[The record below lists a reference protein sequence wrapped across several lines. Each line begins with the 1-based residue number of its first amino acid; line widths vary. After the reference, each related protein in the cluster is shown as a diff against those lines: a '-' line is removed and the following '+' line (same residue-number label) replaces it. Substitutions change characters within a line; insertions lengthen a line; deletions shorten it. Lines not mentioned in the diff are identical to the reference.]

1 MFTAAQFAIVKT
13 RKQPKCPLTGEWVKN
28 RWYKSTVK
36 HDWAI
41 KKNKIMPSA
50 ATWMDLEI
58 IILSEQSQRATN
70 KYLTLTCSVQFS
82 LVAWSCL
89 TLCDPMD
96 GSTPGLPLHCQLLE
110 FTQTHDHCVGDAIQ
124 PSHPLSSPSP
134 PSFSLSQ
141 HKGLFKYISVTCKP
155 MDCSPPGSSVHGI
168 FQARKLK
175 WVAMPSSRGS
185 FRSRD
190 QPHHVL
196 NFWHCRQIIY
206 HWATREVRYHS
217 YVESKIWHKRT
228 YLQNRSWL
236 TGIENR
242 PVVAKW
248 EREFGA
254 SSCKLLHIEWINN
267 QVLQYSTGDY
277 LQ

>member
-1 MFTAAQFAIVKT
+1 MFTAAQLTIVKT
-13 RKQPKCPLTGEWVKN
+13 RKQPKCPQTDEWVKK
-28 RWYKSTVK
+28 RWYISTVK

-58 IILSEQSQRATN
+58 IILSEQSQKTTN

-82 LVAWSCL
+82 SVAWSYPTLWPHGRQL
-89 TLCDPMD
+89 TRPPSPLP
-96 GSTPGLPLHCQLLE
+96 TPGVYSNSCSLSRWCHP
-110 FTQTHDHCVGDAIQ
+110 

-134 PSFSLSQ
+134 PAFSLSQ
-141 HKGLFKYISVTCKP
+141 HKGLFKCISVTCKP

-248 EREFGA
+248 ECDGEGV
-254 SSCKLLHIEWINN
+254 W
-267 QVLQYSTGDY
+267 G
-277 LQ
+277 